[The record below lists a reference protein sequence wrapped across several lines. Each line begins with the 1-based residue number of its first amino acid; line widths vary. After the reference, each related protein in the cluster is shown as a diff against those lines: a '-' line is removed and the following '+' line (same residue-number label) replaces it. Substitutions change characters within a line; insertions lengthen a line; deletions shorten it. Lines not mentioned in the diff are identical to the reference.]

1 MRALSRSTLS
11 LAVTAVVAALATPA
25 AVDATAHEA
34 TSQAE
39 ATKVDA
45 VPVPA
50 RKASGKAKAGNLM
63 AVFDQ
68 EGDASAAVPMSH
80 ADALLALE
88 QDLSLKVGKYLR
100 PEDYPLDARRSR
112 WTGTAMVEVL
122 VSGDGAIHDVSLARS
137 SGFSIL
143 DDQALQIVRRV
154 PKLFVPFQLR
164 GGGEHRA
171 TVPIGFYLK

>member
-11 LAVTAVVAALATPA
+11 LVVTAVVAALAAP
-25 AVDATAHEA
+25 AVDATPHEA
-34 TSQAE
+34 ASQAE

-45 VPVPA
+45 APASA
-50 RKASGKAKAGNLM
+50 RKASGKAKAGNLV
-63 AVFDQ
+63 AVFEQ

-143 DDQALQIVRRV
+143 DDQALRIVRRV